1 MVCRVQRASVTFF
14 GCTCTSA
21 CEHVC
26 AERKETVSVKV
37 QTMHLKKNSINYHR
51 QLGFLDRNIGGPSC
65 SVVLGEWVGEW
76 ILIISLKQTLGQER
90 YQLNMIYFHLI
101 PSGENWLPGEA
112 QLISEYSSKL
122 CTVFTGKSTNH
133 KALCAWQNEQVQ
145 LGERTQARPGGD
157 TKSIQQGYPCQRH
170 SQSFWN
176 CISLLEKPTPK
187 ERGASS
193 PE

>member
-14 GCTCTSA
+14 WVYMHICLWTCM
-21 CEHVC
+21 CRE
-26 AERKETVSVKV
+26 ERDSFGKSPDNAF
-37 QTMHLKKNSINYHR
+37 LKNSINYHR
-51 QLGFLDRNIGGPSC
+51 QLGFLDRKIGGPSC

-76 ILIISLKQTLGQER
+76 ILVISLKQTLGQER
-90 YQLNMIYFHLI
+90 YQLNMIYFHLS

-122 CTVFTGKSTNH
+122 CIVFTGKSTNH

-145 LGERTQARPGGD
+145 MGERTQARPGGD
-157 TKSIQQGYPCQRH
+157 AKRILQGYPCHRH

-193 PE
+193 QE